1 MVDMK
6 KIQEMMMNSIFDV
19 YEKMFFVFLEPV
31 DEDIRY
37 DMTASIR
44 FTGPL
49 QGELTAFISER
60 MAVSMVENMLGLE
73 KQEVTHKQMEDC
85 AKESINMICGHFLN
99 KLDPSKVFDL
109 SIPEYEKR
117 AGVFKK
123 EDQATLNIAFDSDG
137 DMLGVSMTIAQG
149 KKH

>member
-1 MVDMK
+1 MDDMK

-49 QGELTAFISER
+49 QGELKAYLSEG
-60 MAVSMVENMLGLE
+60 MACCMVENMLGVE
-73 KQEVTHKQMEDC
+73 KNEVIPKQMEDC

-109 SIPEYEKR
+109 SIPEYEKK

-149 KKH
+149 AIQ